1 VWVNGQNG
9 QQQQGLAMTAH
20 IDNINQEFIAELK
33 ECAKLLT
40 EKLQSNQFEEASELI
55 QTITH
60 TRDQHIFQSVGK
72 LTRGLHDA
80 IVNFHVDVDLSNE
93 PPQVENSDIHD
104 ASDRL
109 QYVIDLTQKAAD
121 KTMDM
126 VDQAVPIAMN
136 LGQEASALRDEW
148 ARLKRREMTPNEFR
162 ELYER
167 IDGFLKQMVIGTTQL
182 NENFQNIVLEQ
193 GFQDLTGQVLK
204 KVIGLIRD
212 VEQDLVSLVRMAG
225 QVEEITGLGNDK
237 EIIEH
242 DKEIY
247 TKRKME
253 AEGPQVHAADRKD
266 VVSSQDEV
274 DDLLSSLGF

>member
-1 VWVNGQNG
+1 
-9 QQQQGLAMTAH
+9 MTAQ
-20 IDNINQEFIAELK
+20 IEDIQEDFIAELK

-40 EKLQSNQFEEASELI
+40 EKLQANQFEEASELI

-60 TRDQHIFQSVGK
+60 SRDQHIFQAVGK

-93 PPQVENSDIHD
+93 PPKVENSDIHD

-109 QYVIDLTQKAAD
+109 NYVIDITQKAANR
-121 KTMDM
+121 TMDM
-126 VDQAVPIAMN
+126 VDQAAPIAMN
-136 LGQEASALRDEW
+136 LGQEANTLRDEW

-167 IDGFLKQMVIGTTQL
+167 IDGFLGQMVVGTTQL

-204 KVIGLIRD
+204 KVIGLIKD
-212 VEQDLVSLVRMAG
+212 VEKDLVSLVRMAG
-225 QVEEITGLGNDK
+225 QVEEITGLGTDPDV
-237 EIIEH
+237 IEH
-242 DKEIY
+242 DKEIF
-247 TKRKME
+247 TKRKTE

-266 VVSSQDEV
+266 VVASQDEV